1 MKPKVLLFIIT
12 YKASFRVLNLIKK
25 IPFKYLKKNTNY
37 NILISDDK
45 SEDDTIDFIY
55 QVKKN
60 LKSKIILNLNKKNLG
75 YGGNIKKCI
84 KYAYTNNY
92 DFAVMIHG
100 DDQYHPKYVSKML
113 DLLFSK
119 KNISAVSGSRM
130 MTKID
135 AIKGK
140 MPIYKFIGNVFLT
153 KLFNLIYRQNFTDCH
168 TGYWAYNLK
177 KINKNIFYRLDNKFC
192 FDIDLRINLVSK
204 KLKILE
210 IPIKTYYGSERSSM
224 HIVYALRFLLKIIS
238 NGIFKLN

>member
-1 MKPKVLLFIIT
+1 MKPKVLIFIIT

-25 IPFKYLKKNTNY
+25 IPLNYLNKNTNY
-37 NILISDDK
+37 NILISDDN